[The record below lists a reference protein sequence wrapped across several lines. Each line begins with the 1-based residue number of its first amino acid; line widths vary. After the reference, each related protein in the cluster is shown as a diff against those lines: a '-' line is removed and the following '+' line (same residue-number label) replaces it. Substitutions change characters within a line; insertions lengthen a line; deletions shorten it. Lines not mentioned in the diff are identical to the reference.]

1 MCDTVK
7 QGIDMLNFTSKV
19 LGSIDTIY
27 INSGIF
33 QHCDL
38 FEKSFDLNEDLYE
51 IKASL
56 YNPITMDKILNVFKL
71 IQLQF
76 NKTPIKDGLTAP
88 DDRSYYYKGFTYDVE
103 LGTWCIHWVHN

>member
-1 MCDTVK
+1 MCDTVE
-7 QGIDMLNFTSKV
+7 QGIDVLNFTSKV
-19 LGSIDTIY
+19 LGSIDTIH
-27 INSGIF
+27 INSCIF

-56 YNPITMDKILNVFKL
+56 YNPITMDKIVETFKL

-76 NKTPIKDGLTAP
+76 NKTP
-88 DDRSYYYKGFTYDVE
+88 DDRSYYYEGFTYDVE
-103 LGTWCIHWVHN
+103 LGTWCIHWGS